1 MPPAAREPARRGT
14 TRTDSEPVTESPP
27 VVTDNTTEDTTESSA
42 APAGTGTGTGTR
54 TGTGTGAS
62 LAGTAGHLALLPVTV
77 AMAVVDDIASTAR
90 RPDALVYWG
99 GLAAMATLGVL
110 EWPVAAAVG
119 VGVAVANGRRRAR
132 AGEPG

>member
-14 TRTDSEPVTESPP
+14 TRTDPDPVTEPPP
-27 VVTDNTTEDTTESSA
+27 VTDDTTEDTTESSA
-42 APAGTGTGTGTR
+42 APAG

-77 AMAVVDDIASTAR
+77 AMTVVDDIASTAR

-132 AGEPG
+132 AGEPV

>member
-14 TRTDSEPVTESPP
+14 TRTDPDPVTESPL
-27 VVTDNTTEDTTESSA
+27 VTDNTTEDTTESSA
-42 APAGTGTGTGTR
+42 APAGTGTGTGT
-54 TGTGTGAS
+54 GAS

-77 AMAVVDDIASTAR
+77 TMAVVDDIASTAR

-132 AGEPG
+132 AGEPV